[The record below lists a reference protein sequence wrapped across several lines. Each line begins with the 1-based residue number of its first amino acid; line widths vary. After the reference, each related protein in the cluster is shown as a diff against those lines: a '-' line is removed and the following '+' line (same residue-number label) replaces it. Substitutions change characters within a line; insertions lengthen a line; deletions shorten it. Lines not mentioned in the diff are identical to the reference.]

1 MNDYRIYIGEREKL
15 HAIFTNNK
23 KSNKLIRKGRC
34 KKF

>member
-15 HAIFTNNK
+15 HAIFT
-23 KSNKLIRKGRC
+23 SNKLIRKGRC